1 VSLNSRF
8 LGKYELRERLG
19 RGGMAEVWKALDPQ
33 LQRFVAIKFVQSNLR
48 ADPTFVTRFV
58 REAQAVASLRH
69 PNIVRIYDF
78 ESSTSDDE
86 DSMAYMVM
94 DYVEGQTLADYIRS
108 TSSVGNFPS
117 NSEIAH
123 LFIPIGSAVD
133 YAHQHGMIHRD
144 IKPANILLDE
154 HNTAQNPMGEPILSD
169 FGIAKIMGSAT
180 GTLTSSSIGT
190 PLYISPEQA
199 KGQSPGEASDIYSLG
214 VTLYEAC
221 TGRPPFLGETPYA
234 IIHQQITTPPPSP
247 RQFNPNLS
255 PALEAIILRCLA
267 KDPAERFPD
276 AAAFTAALK
285 ETLNPSASLIDA
297 SNQHT
302 LYGSAQDKSTYE
314 TILSS
319 LPAQANAE
327 NATDTPATREG
338 MIPTIITRPPV
349 GNPATP
355 FPAAPSSEPEL
366 VQAAAPASAQT
377 SPVSGPTGPSQPPIR
392 KARSRRG
399 LYTALVALLII
410 VVVGSGLG
418 AYFAFFHASS
428 SSAIVG
434 HGFFTSSGAA
444 SGNALGIND
453 TFQVSLSSLS
463 NPSAGNS
470 YYAWLLPDVDQPE
483 GTSLSLGPL
492 SDSGGTWSL
501 ATTYTDPQHSNLI
514 GSFSRLLITEEP
526 TNPVPQ
532 SYSLDKTKWRYY
544 AAIPQTPPSTTC
556 DVTATTTLNQLSD
569 LCHVRHLLSND
580 PDLMKV
586 GLQGGLNYWF
596 SNNISEIVKWADEG
610 KTHTDPAGI
619 RHKMINILYML
630 DGTGCIA
637 KDVQKAAPGT
647 DNTPDDNTLQHIAAV
662 SLLTCPAATAPGF
675 LPHISSHLNAI
686 AQRPD
691 VLASQ
696 EKLAVQINTELNT
709 INAELTQ
716 LHTDVLKFVEMGNNQ
731 LTQSGGNALRSQIDA
746 LATSILSG
754 GVDPMN
760 GTTEVGVQA
769 ISTQMQQLAT
779 FDVTAYSGQ

>member
-1 VSLNSRF
+1 MSLNSRF
-8 LGKYELRERLG
+8 LGKYELLERLG

-58 REAQAVASLRH
+58 REAQVVASLRH

-117 NSEIAH
+117 NNEIAH
-123 LFIPIGSAVD
+123 LFIPIGSAID

-169 FGIAKIMGSAT
+169 FGIAKILGTAA

-199 KGQSPGEASDIYSLG
+199 KGQPGSEASDIYSLG
-214 VTLYEAC
+214 ATLYEAC
-221 TGRPPFLGETPYA
+221 TGRPPFLGDTPYA
-234 IIHQQITTPPPSP
+234 IIHQQITDAPPSP
-247 RQFNPNLS
+247 RQFNPNIS

-267 KDPAERFPD
+267 KDPADRYPG
-276 AAAFTAALK
+276 AATFTAALK
-285 ETLNPSASLIDA
+285 QTLDPSASLIDA

-302 LYGSAQDKSTYE
+302 LYGSVQDNGSMQDKSAYE
-314 TILSS
+314 TMLSS
-319 LPAQANAE
+319 LPVHLNAE
-327 NATDTPATREG
+327 NPPNTSAVSEAMMPMNFTRSSN
-338 MIPTIITRPPV
+338 
-349 GNPATP
+349 GNPA
-355 FPAAPSSEPEL
+355 ASLS
-366 VQAAAPASAQT
+366 PASSSDIVQPALET
-377 SPVSGPTGPSQPPIR
+377 TEPPTR
-392 KARSRRG
+392 KGRSRRG
-399 LYTALVALLII
+399 LYIGMVALLII
-410 VVVGSGLG
+410 VLIGSGLG
-418 AYFAFFHASS
+418 AYFVFFHSASPT
-428 SSAIVG
+428 IVG

-453 TFQVSLSSLS
+453 MFDVSLSSIP
-463 NPSAGNS
+463 NPAAGNS
-470 YYAWLLPDVDQPE
+470 YYAWLLPDSDQPE
-483 GTSLSLGPL
+483 GIAIALGPL
-492 SDSGGTWSL
+492 SDSGGTWAL

-526 TNPVPQ
+526 TNPAPQ

-544 AAIPQTPPSTTC
+544 AAIPQTPTSTTC
-556 DVTATTTLNQLSD
+556 DVLTTLNQLSD

-580 PDLMKV
+580 PDLEKV
-586 GLQGGLNYWF
+586 HLQGGLNYWF
-596 SNNISEIVKWADEG
+596 SNNVSEIVKWADEG
-610 KTHTDPAGI
+610 KTHTSPVDI
-619 RHKMINILYML
+619 RHKMINILYVL
-630 DGTGCIA
+630 DGAGCIEQ
-637 KDVQKAAPGT
+637 DVQKASHAAPGT
-647 DNTPDDNTLQHIAAV
+647 NNTPDDNSLSRIAAIP
-662 SLLTCPAATAPGF
+662 LLNCPASAAPGF

-696 EKLAVQINTELNT
+696 AKLAIQINTELNT
-709 INAELTQ
+709 VSVELQQ
-716 LHTDVLKFVEMGNNQ
+716 LHADALQLVEMQDNQ
-731 LTQSGGNALRSQIDA
+731 LTQSQGMALRSKVDA

-760 GTTEVGVQA
+760 GTSEVGVQTL
-769 ISTQMQQLAT
+769 STQMQQLAT
-779 FDVTAYSGQ
+779 FDITAYSGQ